1 VENSSSSEPL
11 AVTHRGNDVAVE
23 SVAAAVRTVLVRT
36 RKVREVKM
44 FGGIGFML
52 NDNLLVGTSQRGL
65 LVRVGKAG
73 YREALSKP
81 GARPMIMRGRS
92 MEGYIRLD
100 RELLDERDIRSWV
113 ETAVRFVKTL
123 PPKVADSKRRPTRRS
138 PKKPAKSSARRR

>member
-23 SVAAAVRTVLVRT
+23 SVPAAVRTVLVRT
-36 RKVREVKM
+36 RNVREVKM

-52 NDNLLVGTSQRGL
+52 NDHLLIAASPRGL
-65 LVRVGKAG
+65 LVRVGKDG
-73 YREALSKP
+73 YTEALSRP
-81 GARPMIMRGRS
+81 SAHPMIMRGRS
-92 MEGYIRLD
+92 MEGYVRVD

-123 PPKVADSKRRPTRRS
+123 PPKVADSKRK
-138 PKKPAKSSARRR
+138 PKKR